1 MSKTVQLRQA
11 PWYGD
16 TDFEI
21 DLPDSWDLHV
31 CRMRGADAPPLSDAQ
46 IRKAFANPI
55 GSKTIKEL
63 AKGKKEVV
71 IIFDDMARPT
81 PSARLVPFILA
92 ELAAAGIMSTL
103 LRFQIGI
110 LKIPIHFLIVGT

>member
-1 MSKTVQLRQA
+1 MSKRIQLREK

-16 TDFEI
+16 TDFAI
-21 DLPDSWDLHV
+21 DLPESWDVHV
-31 CRMRGADAPPLSDAQ
+31 CQMRGADAPALSDAQ
-46 IRKAFANPI
+46 IKKAFANPI

-81 PSARLVPFILA
+81 PSAQLVPYILA
-92 ELAAAGIMSTL
+92 ELAAAGIPDDNI
-103 LRFQIGI
+103 R
-110 LKIPIHFLIVGT
+110 